1 MCRLKSCL
9 VLKNRIFCP
18 AYDSHQDMLK
28 ELGIEDNE
36 TNAMKTFVRVELIPP
51 EATSNY
57 FDDKYFTSLQA
68 PLSEWKL
75 VVDQDILPDWWEPA
89 IYRPAIEQEIQKWL
103 DKYVLINQEEKTIIG
118 NGYKDSYYL
127 YNCKYISLIDTN
139 SIMKNCSAI
148 WCEGGNSIIAIDSE
162 LSPGKIL
169 DIQYYIYGCSTLRTY
184 NETPVWAYDK
194 SFVCSYVGNIYLRDN
209 AICKARGQT
218 NVIAE
223 GEPYVEAY
231 DNAIVRAYGD
241 ANLSLHHKA
250 IAIVYSPTV
259 KHYIIDES
267 ATLIEKFDK

>member
-9 VLKNRIFCP
+9 VLKNRVFCP
-18 AYDSHQDMLK
+18 AYGSHQDMLE

-36 TNAMKTFVRVELIPP
+36 TNAMKTFVRVELTPP
-51 EATSNY
+51 EATSDY

-103 DKYVLINQEEKTIIG
+103 DKYVLINQEKKTVVG

-127 YNCKYISLIDTN
+127 YNCKYIFLIDTN
-139 SIMKNCSAI
+139 SIIKNCSAI
-148 WCEGGNSIIAIDSE
+148 RCNGGNSIIAIDSE
-162 LSPGKIL
+162 LSSNKTL
-169 DIQYYIYGCSTLRTY
+169 DNQYYIYGCSALRTY
-184 NETPVWAYDK
+184 NETPVWAYDE
-194 SFVCSYVGNIYLRDN
+194 SHVCSYVGNVYLRDN
-209 AICKARGQT
+209 ATCEACGRT

-223 GEPYVEAY
+223 GEPSVIAY

-241 ANLSLHHKA
+241 TNLRLHHKA

-259 KHYIIDES
+259 KHYINDES

>member
-9 VLKNRIFCP
+9 VLKNRVFCP
-18 AYDSHQDMLK
+18 AYDSHQDMLE

-57 FDDKYFTSLQA
+57 SDDKYFTSLQT

-103 DKYVLINQEEKTIIG
+103 DKYVLINQEKKTIIG

-148 WCEGGNSIIAIDSE
+148 WCEGGNSIVAFDSE
-162 LSPGKIL
+162 LSSGKIL
-169 DIQYYIYGCSTLRTY
+169 DIQYYIYGCSALRTY

-194 SFVCSYVGNIYLRDN
+194 SYVCSYVGNVYLRDN
-209 AICKARGQT
+209 AICKARGGT

-223 GEPYVEAY
+223 GESSVMAY
-231 DNAIVRAYGD
+231 DNTIVRAYGD
-241 ANLSLHHKA
+241 TDLSLHGKA

-259 KHYIIDES
+259 KYTIIDES
-267 ATLIEKFDK
+267 ATLIKKFDK

>member
-9 VLKNRIFCP
+9 VLKNRVFCP

-36 TNAMKTFVRVELIPP
+36 TNARKTFVRVELTPP

-89 IYRPAIEQEIQKWL
+89 IYRRAIEQEIQKWL
-103 DKYVLINQEEKTIIG
+103 NKYVLINQEEKTIVG
-118 NGYKDSYYL
+118 NSYKDRYYL
-127 YNCKYISLIDTN
+127 YNCKYIFLIDTN

-148 WCEGGNSIIAIDSE
+148 RCEGGNKIIAIDSK
-162 LSPGKIL
+162 LSASKTL
-169 DIQYYIYGCSTLRTY
+169 DIQYYIYGCSALRTY
-184 NETPVWAYDK
+184 NETPVWAYNE
-194 SFVCSYVGNIYLRDN
+194 SYVCSYVGNIYLRDN
-209 AICKARGQT
+209 ATCEACGRT

-223 GEPYVEAY
+223 GEPSVIAY
-231 DNAIVRAYGD
+231 DNAIVRAYGKT
-241 ANLSLHHKA
+241 NLILHHKA

-259 KHYIIDES
+259 KYTIIDES
-267 ATLIEKFDK
+267 ATLIKKFDK

>member
-9 VLKNRIFCP
+9 VLKNRVFCP
-18 AYDSHQDMLK
+18 AYDSHQDMLE

-36 TNAMKTFVRVELIPP
+36 TNAMKTFVRVELTPP
-51 EATSNY
+51 EATSDY
-57 FDDKYFTSLQA
+57 FDDKYFTSLQV
-68 PLSEWKL
+68 PLPEWKL
-75 VVDQDILPDWWEPA
+75 VVDQDILPDWWEPV
-89 IYRPAIEQEIQKWL
+89 IYRPAIEEEVQKWL
-103 DKYVLINQEEKTIIG
+103 DKYVLINQKEKTIVG

-148 WCEGGNSIIAIDSE
+148 WCEGGNSIVAFDSE
-162 LSPGKIL
+162 LSSGKIL

-194 SFVCSYVGNIYLRDN
+194 SFVHSCMGNIYLRDN
-209 AICKARGQT
+209 AICKARGET
-218 NVIAE
+218 NVVAE
-223 GEPYVEAY
+223 GESSVAAY

-241 ANLSLHHKA
+241 TDLTLHHKA

-259 KHYIIDES
+259 KYTIIDES
-267 ATLIEKFDK
+267 ATLIKKFDK

>member
-89 IYRPAIEQEIQKWL
+89 IYRPAIEEEVQKWL

-162 LSPGKIL
+162 LSSGKIL

>member
-9 VLKNRIFCP
+9 VLKNRVFCP

-36 TNAMKTFVRVELIPP
+36 VNARKTFVRVELIPP

-103 DKYVLINQEEKTIIG
+103 DKYVLINQKEKTIVG
-118 NGYKDSYYL
+118 NGYKNRYYL
-127 YNCKYISLIDTN
+127 YNCEYIFLIDTN
-139 SIMKNCSAI
+139 SVMKNCSAI
-148 WCEGGNSIIAIDSE
+148 WCDGGNSIIAIDSK
-162 LSPGKIL
+162 LSTSKTL
-169 DIQYYIYGCSTLRTY
+169 DNQYYIYGCSALHAH
-184 NETPVWAYDK
+184 NETPVWAYDE
-194 SFVCSYVGNIYLRDN
+194 SYVCSYVGNVYLRDN
-209 AICKARGQT
+209 ATCEACGRT
-218 NVIAE
+218 NVFAE
-223 GEPYVEAY
+223 GESSVEAY
-231 DNAIVRAYGD
+231 DNAIVRAYGET
-241 ANLSLHHKA
+241 NLTLHYNA

-259 KHYIIDES
+259 KYTIINKS
-267 ATLIEKFDK
+267 ATLIKKFDK

>member
-1 MCRLKSCL
+1 MCQMKSCL
-9 VLKNRIFCP
+9 VLKNRVFCP

-36 TNAMKTFVRVELIPP
+36 TNAMKTFVRVELTPP
-51 EATSNY
+51 EATSDY

-89 IYRPAIEQEIQKWL
+89 IYRPAIEEEVQKWL
-103 DKYVLINQEEKTIIG
+103 DKYVLINQKEKTIVG
-118 NGYKDSYYL
+118 NGYKDRYYL
-127 YNCKYISLIDTN
+127 YNCKYIFLIDTN

-148 WCEGGNSIIAIDSE
+148 WCEGGNSIVAFDSE
-162 LSPGKIL
+162 LSSGETL
-169 DIQYYIYGCSTLRTY
+169 NNQYYIYGCSILYTY
-184 NETPVWAYDK
+184 NETPVWAYDE
-194 SFVCSYVGNIYLRDN
+194 SLVCSCMGNIYLRDN

-218 NVIAE
+218 NVIAK
-223 GEPYVEAY
+223 GESSVIAY

-241 ANLSLHHKA
+241 TNLSLHHKA
-250 IAIVYSPTV
+250 IAIIYSPTV
-259 KHYIIDES
+259 KHDIIDDS

>member
-89 IYRPAIEQEIQKWL
+89 IYRRAIEEEVQKWL

-148 WCEGGNSIIAIDSE
+148 WCEGGNSIVAFDSE
-162 LSPGKIL
+162 LSSGKIL

>member
-1 MCRLKSCL
+1 MCRMKSCL
-9 VLKNRIFCP
+9 VLKNRVFCP

-36 TNAMKTFVRVELIPP
+36 VNARKTFVRIELIPP

-89 IYRPAIEQEIQKWL
+89 IYRLAIEQEIQKWL
-103 DKYVLINQEEKTIIG
+103 DKYVLINQEEKTIVG
-118 NGYKDSYYL
+118 NGYKDRYYL
-127 YNCKYISLIDTN
+127 YNCKYIFLIDTN

-148 WCEGGNSIIAIDSE
+148 RCEGGNKIIAIDSK
-162 LSPGKIL
+162 LSASKTL
-169 DIQYYIYGCSTLRTY
+169 DIQYYIYGCSALRTY

-194 SFVCSYVGNIYLRDN
+194 SFVHSCIGNIYLRDN
-209 AICKARGQT
+209 AICKARGRT

-223 GEPYVEAY
+223 GEPSVIAY

-241 ANLSLHHKA
+241 TDLSLHGKA
-250 IAIVYSPTV
+250 IAIIYSPTV
-259 KHYIIDES
+259 KHDIIDES
-267 ATLIEKFDK
+267 ATLIKKFDK

>member
-9 VLKNRIFCP
+9 VLKNRVFCP
-18 AYDSHQDMLK
+18 AYDSHQDMLE

-36 TNAMKTFVRVELIPP
+36 VNARKTFVRVELIPP
-51 EATSNY
+51 EATSDY

-103 DKYVLINQEEKTIIG
+103 DKYVLINQEKKTIVG

-127 YNCKYISLIDTN
+127 YNCKYIFLIDTN
-139 SIMKNCSAI
+139 SIIKNCSAI
-148 WCEGGNSIIAIDSE
+148 RCNGGNSIIAIDSE
-162 LSPGKIL
+162 LSSNKTL
-169 DIQYYIYGCSTLRTY
+169 DNQYYIYGCSALRTY
-184 NETPVWAYDK
+184 NETPVWAYDE
-194 SFVCSYVGNIYLRDN
+194 SHVCSYVGNVYLRDN
-209 AICKARGQT
+209 ATCEACGRT

-223 GEPYVEAY
+223 GEPSVIAY

-241 ANLSLHHKA
+241 TNLRLHHKA

-259 KHYIIDES
+259 KHYINDES